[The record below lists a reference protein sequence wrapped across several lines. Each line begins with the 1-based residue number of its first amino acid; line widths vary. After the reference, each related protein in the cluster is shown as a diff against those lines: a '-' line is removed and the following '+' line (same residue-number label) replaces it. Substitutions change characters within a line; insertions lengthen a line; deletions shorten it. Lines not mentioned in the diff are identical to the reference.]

1 MSEYLGIV
9 EKSEPELCDSPLV
22 ESLDFCLGQLAALQE
37 ILLRLV
43 SEQKVFILKR
53 LCHEMDIFLKRTK
66 TLNLYFLCMCAD
78 GFPNFCYLVDEAD
91 SQWHRVDRMAQS
103 RQSAKLFLL

>member
-1 MSEYLGIV
+1 MSTNLSIV

-43 SEQKVFILKR
+43 SEQRVFILKG
-53 LCHEMDIFLKRTK
+53 LCHEIDIFYIKSV
-66 TLNLYFLCMCAD
+66 FCMCASV
-78 GFPNFCYLVDEAD
+78 FPNFCIAY
-91 SQWHRVDRMAQS
+91 
-103 RQSAKLFLL
+103 